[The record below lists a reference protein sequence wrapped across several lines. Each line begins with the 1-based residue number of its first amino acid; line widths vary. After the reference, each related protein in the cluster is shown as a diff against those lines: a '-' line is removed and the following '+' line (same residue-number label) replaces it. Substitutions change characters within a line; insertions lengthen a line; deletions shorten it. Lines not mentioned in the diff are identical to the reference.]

1 MSTKNCF
8 IPALILFI
16 CANTL
21 RAQDTTAG
29 FWSAVT
35 PETKPY
41 DQRKTNEALALLM
54 SLPAPMLYAQPTKEC
69 PEQEIVESIRAD
81 VRNTSAWLKRAERYR
96 QLGYTDCSNRI
107 LGTLIRVIPDTEMK
121 RKLDAYVE
129 LGFNYLINLEIAR
142 ADSLAKVALAI
153 SEKQPQKHAGVLYI
167 AAYSAHR
174 NRRTEYARDLI
185 KEALDLAEKAGDQR
199 LKVRILSVM
208 GIINRDVFFGHSL
221 KAIPEHTK
229 ALEMAQ
235 SQKDTTWI
243 INELMMLALNYQDA
257 RDFNMH
263 YRYLTEAI
271 GYLKYFDV
279 VQARMRAM
287 STMSSDLSMENR
299 AKEAL
304 EVRLASLKL
313 AEAAHSMY
321 VADINLRLSGQY
333 LALKQY
339 DLAKA
344 TLDKAY
350 KVYMQAGMDSPD
362 LLGLHEQYYVLA
374 KEMGNT
380 SEALSHLEKAY
391 SGVSKNYYDRN
402 AELLS
407 RMETEYRT
415 GEKEKLLQTMRR
427 QRSLIIIGSLLVAL
441 LAFFVLIGY
450 FRQRKTSRLLA
461 DRNEIITAQ
470 AEELKSLE
478 KLKSR
483 FFANVSHELRTPLS
497 LILGPINSL
506 LKQDNWQGKDL
517 HLLQLIQ
524 RNSNQ
529 LLKLV
534 NEILDLSKLET
545 GKLEVREKPVNWLE
559 SLRPTLAQF
568 SSFGGAESVNITFQS
583 KADPALCIYSDTDK
597 AEKILHNFLSNALKF
612 TPKGGTITIV
622 AEDLGDK
629 LQLSVHDS
637 GPGIHP
643 NDMPHIFDR
652 FYQSKLADAPA
663 QGGTGIGLSLCREL
677 ADLLGGTV
685 WVESIYGKGS
695 TFYFRFP
702 KKVAPA
708 YTVEKTGTEMP
719 AMTETGDLIS
729 LESPVETGRPLVL
742 IVEDNPELRGYL
754 SITLDGYET
763 ITAENGKVALD
774 MLNNIM
780 EERAPSSAR
789 LPDLII
795 SDLMMPVM
803 DGFGLLEWVKS
814 KDALRHIPYI
824 MLTARTDVKVKLRAL
839 RIGVDDYMLKPFV
852 EEELVTRVKNLL
864 AHYYERVKNSLMP
877 VLDGFE
883 NEEMPGASAPVL
895 SESNVN
901 WLKEVE
907 QAFIQHISEPQFN
920 MDRVAASLNLSE
932 RQFRRR
938 LQQLTG
944 LSPSRYLKEIR
955 FQTAKD
961 LLLQGKYRTVKEVS
975 FAVGISDVKY
985 FSQLFSEHFGA
996 PPSHYLR

>member
-1 MSTKNCF
+1 MSIKNCF
-8 IPALILFI
+8 IPALLLFI

-21 RAQDTTAG
+21 CAQDTTAG
-29 FWSAVT
+29 FWTAVT
-35 PETKPY
+35 PKTKPY
-41 DQRKTNEALALLM
+41 DKRKTEEAFAALK
-54 SLPAPMLYAQPTKEC
+54 AFPMPTVYKQPTKDC
-69 PEQEIVESIRAD
+69 PEQEIVASIRAN
-81 VRNTSAWLKRAERYR
+81 VGNTGAWLKRAEQYR
-96 QLGYTDCSNRI
+96 QLGYIDCSNHT
-107 LGTLIRVIPDTEMK
+107 LETLIRVIPDADMK
-121 RKLDAYVE
+121 QKLDAYVE
-129 LGFNYLINLEIAR
+129 LGFNYLANLQVAK
-142 ADSLAKVALAI
+142 ADSLAKAALAI

-167 AAYSAHR
+167 AAYAAHR

-185 KEALDLAEKAGDQR
+185 KEALNLAEKTGEQR
-199 LKVRILSVM
+199 LQVRILSVM
-208 GIINRDVFFGHSL
+208 GVINRDVFFGHSL
-221 KAIPEHTK
+221 KAIPFHTK
-229 ALEMAQ
+229 ALEMAE
-235 SQKDTTWI
+235 SQQDTTWI
-243 INELMMLALNYQDA
+243 ISELMMLSVNYQDA
-257 RDFNMH
+257 RDFDLH
-263 YRYLTEAI
+263 YRYMMEAM
-271 GYLKYFDV
+271 GYLKYFESTPT
-279 VQARMRAM
+279 RMRVMNILA
-287 STMSSDLSMENR
+287 TNLDMEGR
-299 AKEAL
+299 LKDAL
-304 EVRLASLKL
+304 ELRLENIKL
-313 AEAAHSMY
+313 AEACHSMI
-321 VADINLRLSGQY
+321 VADMNLRLSGQY
-333 LALKQY
+333 LDLKQY
-339 DLAKA
+339 EQSKA
-344 TLDKAY
+344 ALDKAFEQY
-350 KVYMQAGMDSPD
+350 KQAGMDSPD
-362 LLGLHEQYYVLA
+362 LLGIYEQYYTLA
-374 KEMGNT
+374 KAMGNT
-380 SEALSHLEKAY
+380 GEALRNLEKAY
-391 SGVSKNYYDRN
+391 SGVSDNYYKRN

-415 GEKEKLLQTMRR
+415 GEKEKMLQTMRR
-427 QRSLIIIGSLLVAL
+427 QGSLIIIGSLILAL

-450 FRQRKTSRLLA
+450 FRQRKTSRLLSET
-461 DRNEIITAQ
+461 NVVITSQ

-506 LKQDNWQGKDL
+506 LKQENWQGKDL

-568 SSFGGAESVNITFQS
+568 SSFGGAESVSVTFQS
-583 KADPALCIYSDTDK
+583 KADPALWIYSDTDK

-612 TPKGGTITIV
+612 TPKGGTVSII

-629 LQLSVHDS
+629 LQLSVRDA

-652 FYQSKLADAPA
+652 FYQSKLPDAPT

-677 ADLLGGTV
+677 AELLGGSV
-685 WVESIYGKGS
+685 WAESIYGEGS

-702 KKVAPA
+702 KKVAL
-708 YTVEKTGTEMP
+708 VDVVDKQE
-719 AMTETGDLIS
+719 TETI
-729 LESPVETGRPLVL
+729 VETEIEAFVSPELPTGANRPLVL

-754 SITLDGYET
+754 SIVLDGYET

-774 MLNNIM
+774 MLNDM
-780 EERAPSSAR
+780 LEQRAPLSSR

-824 MLTARTDVKVKLRAL
+824 MLTARADVKVKLRAL

-864 AHYYERVKNSLMP
+864 AHYYERVKNSMIP
-877 VLDGFE
+877 VLDGIE
-883 NEEMPGASAPVL
+883 NEEIPGASAPVL

-901 WLKEVE
+901 WLKDVE
-907 QAFIQHISEPQFN
+907 QAFIQHISDPQFN

-975 FAVGISDVKY
+975 FAVGISDTKY